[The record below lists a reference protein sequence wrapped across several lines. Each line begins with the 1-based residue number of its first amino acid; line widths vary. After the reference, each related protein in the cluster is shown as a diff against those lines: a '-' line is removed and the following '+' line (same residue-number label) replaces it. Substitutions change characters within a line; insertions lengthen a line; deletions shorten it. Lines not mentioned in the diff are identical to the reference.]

1 MTPVGCYHY
10 SGPCVDFIRVD
21 YGNEVYMYIVFIF
34 STNVSKLQAILDA
47 DARLIGG
54 IAKFA
59 HDSSFIGNLF
69 HWLSIRQ
76 PIQVKVCS
84 LMRNWPCSAVPQ
96 GLSYPS
102 IFST

>member
-47 DARLIGG
+47 DARLIGASQSLPMTLLSSETYSTG
-54 IAKFA
+54 FPFA
-59 HDSSFIGNLF
+59 SPSK
-69 HWLSIRQ
+69 SRY
-76 PIQVKVCS
+76 
-84 LMRNWPCSAVPQ
+84 VP
-96 GLSYPS
+96 S
-102 IFST
+102 